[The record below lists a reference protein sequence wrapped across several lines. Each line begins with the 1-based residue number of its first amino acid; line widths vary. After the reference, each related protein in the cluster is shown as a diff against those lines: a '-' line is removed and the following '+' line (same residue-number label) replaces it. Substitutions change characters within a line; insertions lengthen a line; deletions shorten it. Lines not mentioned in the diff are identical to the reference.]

1 MYVSIRF
8 FFFFF
13 TFPGGFPVTLSGY
26 IIASYIAAA
35 LQLPDEQVDVC
46 LHLWLHSFLF
56 SLL

>member
-1 MYVSIRF
+1 M
-8 FFFFF
+8 
-13 TFPGGFPVTLSGY
+13 TLSGY